1 MSAEFECGQILFNLK
16 KSNLHYLIEET
27 HKSAYITIRKKLIS
41 DITNPP
47 REVISDYIV
56 DNSKSIDQKVRLEN
70 GLLKQEINDLKK
82 TIANLEVDK
91 DESDMKNESLNET
104 IDALDDKLEIAY
116 SESRTLRDN
125 LNRMEV
131 EINDNCE
138 KLKQKD
144 TDINNLQANIVKLNV
159 SKDRLEMLQNQH
171 EENVLMLENVIETE
185 HGKVRELEKDI
196 MQKRSC
202 DKCENVSECNG
213 ELLTH
218 NETPYKK
225 EDVSSTS
232 KCGTCDYAS
241 ESANDVNAQNQ
252 IKHAFSCEV
261 CGIIFKNK
269 VKLQTHM
276 CRIIVKNPTCGDYY
290 TKNWVIA
297 KTCTRVFS
305 SSEKKEVLF
314 LHSEQCIDQSKS
326 CQDLNSDYSLPNYY
340 GNTFHAPID
349 DYFTNGLMNWESLHG
364 QFDINIE

>member
-116 SESRTLRDN
+116 SESRKLRDN

-144 TDINNLQANIVKLNV
+144 TVINNLQANIVKLNV

-171 EENVLMLENVIETE
+171 E
-185 HGKVRELEKDI
+185 
-196 MQKRSC
+196 
-202 DKCENVSECNG
+202 
-213 ELLTH
+213 
-218 NETPYKK
+218 
-225 EDVSSTS
+225 
-232 KCGTCDYAS
+232 
-241 ESANDVNAQNQ
+241 
-252 IKHAFSCEV
+252 
-261 CGIIFKNK
+261 
-269 VKLQTHM
+269 
-276 CRIIVKNPTCGDYY
+276 
-290 TKNWVIA
+290 
-297 KTCTRVFS
+297 
-305 SSEKKEVLF
+305 
-314 LHSEQCIDQSKS
+314 
-326 CQDLNSDYSLPNYY
+326 
-340 GNTFHAPID
+340 
-349 DYFTNGLMNWESLHG
+349 
-364 QFDINIE
+364 